1 MKKATIGNNPINTTD
16 NIPPVNF
23 PESSN
28 PGIID
33 VGVEEFKEV
42 KEENSVVTEETPI
55 PSFDEVENKEEYLI
69 LKTATPYNAT
79 IMNAHGVSVGTIYF
93 LCKDGDDKLF
103 ILMRNYILNSEEDKM
118 SIWALPF
125 YHDYDEE
132 FDSGKIVNSLL
143 NQCLDTYVSGM
154 EFSVDDSFKKISNP
168 SVYLKASSIST
179 KEEVVIKMTADVFS
193 CMAFID
199 SYIFDKVDNEHDLTL
214 ATVAGSKV
222 LDTSVEFFV
231 VDKIESIVSMAPA
244 EVHVKRKGLAKLFG
258 TKNKKYNTT
267 LGIVLKV
274 SRYISNDEREI
285 VHILTPFDVG
295 VEYDESKFRGN
306 TIDNIQSN
314 YYGDSDQ
321 YVGTLM
327 ISNIRL
333 LGVDKE
339 YMVIRGKS
347 KDKRVKIFLFDS
359 SVQQELKSLIDRY

>member
-1 MKKATIGNNPINTTD
+1 MNKATIDI
-16 NIPPVNF
+16 IPPVNF
-23 PESSN
+23 PDNNS
-28 PGIID
+28 GIID
-33 VGVEEFKEV
+33 VGPEELKEV

-55 PSFDEVENKEEYLI
+55 PPSEEVESKKEYLI
-69 LKTATPYNAT
+69 LKTATPYNVT
-79 IMNAHGVSVGTIYF
+79 VMNAHGVNVGTIYF
-93 LCKDGDDKLF
+93 LCKDGYDKLF
-103 ILMRNYILNSEEDKM
+103 ILMRNYILNREEDKM
-118 SIWALPF
+118 NIWDLPF

-132 FDSGKIVNSLL
+132 FASGKIVNSLL

-154 EFSVDDSFKKISNP
+154 EFSVDDSFKNSPNP

-179 KEEVVIKMTADVFS
+179 KEEVTIKMTADVFS

-231 VDKIESIVSMAPA
+231 VDRIESIVSMAPA

-258 TKNKKYNTT
+258 TKKKKYNTT
-267 LGIVLKV
+267 LGVVLKV
-274 SRYISNDEREI
+274 SRYISNDQREI
-285 VHILTPFDVG
+285 ANILTPFDIG

-327 ISNIRL
+327 ISSVRL

-347 KDKRVKIFLFDS
+347 KDKIVKIFLFDS
-359 SVQQELKSLIDRY
+359 SVQQELKSLIDSY

>member
-1 MKKATIGNNPINTTD
+1 MKKVTID
-16 NIPPVNF
+16 NIPPINF
-23 PESSN
+23 PDNN

-33 VGVEEFKEV
+33 VAPGEFKEV

-55 PSFDEVENKEEYLI
+55 PPSEEVESKKEYLI

-79 IMNAHGVSVGTIYF
+79 VMNAHGVNVGTIYF

-118 SIWALPF
+118 SILALPF

-132 FDSGKIVNSLL
+132 FASGKIVNSLL

-154 EFSVDDSFKKISNP
+154 EFSVDDSFKNISNP

-179 KEEVVIKMTADVFS
+179 KEEVVIKMTAYIFS
-193 CMAFID
+193 CISFID
-199 SYIFDKVDNEHDLTL
+199 SYVFDKVDNDHDLTL

-231 VDKIESIVSMAPA
+231 VDRIESIVSMAPA

-258 TKNKKYNTT
+258 TKKKKYNTT
-267 LGIVLKV
+267 LGVVLKV
-274 SRYISNDEREI
+274 SRYISNDQREI
-285 VHILTPFDVG
+285 AHILTPFDIG

-306 TIDNIQSN
+306 TIDNIQNN

-347 KDKRVKIFLFDS
+347 KDKIVKIFLFDS
-359 SVQQELKSLIDRY
+359 SVQQELKSLIDSY

>member
-1 MKKATIGNNPINTTD
+1 MKKETIDNNP
-16 NIPPVNF
+16 PANF

-33 VGVEEFKEV
+33 VNPEEV

-55 PSFDEVENKEEYLI
+55 PPSEEVENKKEYLI

-79 IMNAHGVSVGTIYF
+79 VMNAHGVNVGTIYF

-103 ILMRNYILNSEEDKM
+103 ILMRNYILNREEDKM
-118 SIWALPF
+118 NIWDLPF

-132 FDSGKIVNSLL
+132 FASGKIVNSLL

-154 EFSVDDSFKKISNP
+154 EFSVDDSFKNSPNP
-168 SVYLKASSIST
+168 SVYLKTSNIST
-179 KEEVVIKMTADVFS
+179 KEEVTIKMTADVFS
-193 CMAFID
+193 CMAFVD

-231 VDKIESIVSMAPA
+231 IDRIESIVSMAPA

-258 TKNKKYNTT
+258 TKKKKYNTT
-267 LGIVLKV
+267 LGVVLKV

-306 TIDNIQSN
+306 TIDNIQNN

-327 ISNIRL
+327 ISSVRL

-347 KDKRVKIFLFDS
+347 KDKIVKIFLFDS
-359 SVQQELKSLIDRY
+359 SVQQELKSLIDSY

>member
-1 MKKATIGNNPINTTD
+1 MKKATIDNNPINTTD
-16 NIPPVNF
+16 NIPPINF
-23 PESSN
+23 PDNN

-33 VGVEEFKEV
+33 VTPGEFKEV

-55 PSFDEVENKEEYLI
+55 PPSEEVENKKEYLI

-79 IMNAHGVSVGTIYF
+79 VMNAHGVNVGTIYF

-132 FDSGKIVNSLL
+132 FASGKILNSLL

-179 KEEVVIKMTADVFS
+179 KEKVVIKMTADIFS
-193 CMAFID
+193 CMSFID
-199 SYIFDKVDNEHDLTL
+199 SYVFDKVDNEHDLTL

-274 SRYISNDEREI
+274 SRYISNNEREI

-327 ISNIRL
+327 ISSVRL

>member
-1 MKKATIGNNPINTTD
+1 MKKATID
-16 NIPPVNF
+16 NITPVNF

-33 VGVEEFKEV
+33 VGAEEFKEV

-132 FDSGKIVNSLL
+132 FASGKIVNSLL

-154 EFSVDDSFKKISNP
+154 EFSVDDSFKKVSNP

-179 KEEVVIKMTADVFS
+179 KEEVIIKMTADIFS
-193 CMAFID
+193 CMSFID
-199 SYIFDKVDNEHDLTL
+199 SYVFDKVDNEHDLTL

-244 EVHVKRKGLAKLFG
+244 EVHVKRKGFAKLFG

-274 SRYISNDEREI
+274 SRYISNNEREI

-327 ISNIRL
+327 IPSVRL

>member
-1 MKKATIGNNPINTTD
+1 MKKATIDNPINTSG

-23 PESSN
+23 PEYGT

-33 VGVEEFKEV
+33 MEPGEFREV

-55 PSFDEVENKEEYLI
+55 PTAEEENKEEYLI

-79 IMNAHGVSVGTIYF
+79 VMNAYGKEVGTIYF
-93 LCKDGDDKLF
+93 LCKDGNDKLF
-103 ILMRNYILNSEEDKM
+103 ILMRNFILNGEEDM
-118 SIWALPF
+118 MTIWSLPF

-132 FDSGKIVNSLL
+132 FASGKIVNSLL
-143 NQCLDTYVSGM
+143 NQCLDTYVTSM
-154 EFSVDDSFKKISNP
+154 EFSVDNEFKKVSNP
-168 SVYLKASSIST
+168 SVYLKASNVST
-179 KEEVVIKMTADVFS
+179 KEEVNIKMTADIFS

-199 SYIFDKVDNEHDLTL
+199 SYVFDGVDNEHDLTL

-222 LDTSVEFFV
+222 LDTNIEFFV

-244 EVHVKRKGLAKLFG
+244 EVHVKRKGFAKLFG
-258 TKNKKYNTT
+258 TKNKKYDTT

-274 SRYISNDEREI
+274 SKYISNDEREI
-285 VHILTPFDVG
+285 AHILTPFDVG

-306 TIDNIQSN
+306 TIDKIQSD
-314 YYGDSDQ
+314 YYGDADQ

-327 ISNIRL
+327 ITKVRL

-339 YMVIRGKS
+339 YMIIRGKT
-347 KDKRVKIFLFDS
+347 KDKRVKLFLFDS
-359 SVQQELKSLIDRY
+359 AAQQELKFLIDSY

>member
-1 MKKATIGNNPINTTD
+1 MNKETIDNNPPIT
-16 NIPPVNF
+16 
-23 PESSN
+23 ESSN

-33 VGVEEFKEV
+33 VNPEEV

-55 PSFDEVENKEEYLI
+55 PPSESEEVENEKEYLI

-79 IMNAHGVSVGTIYF
+79 VINAHGIDVGTIYF

-103 ILMRNYILNSEEDKM
+103 IIMRNYILDSEEDKM
-118 SIWALPF
+118 SILDLPF

-132 FDSGKIVNSLL
+132 FASGKIVNSLL

-154 EFSVDDSFKKISNP
+154 EFSVDDSFKKSSNP

-179 KEEVVIKMTADVFS
+179 KEEVTIKMTADIFS

-214 ATVAGSKV
+214 ATVAGSK
-222 LDTSVEFFV
+222 LIDTFVDFFV
-231 VDKIESIVSMAPA
+231 VDKIESIISMAPA

-258 TKNKKYNTT
+258 AKNKKYNTT

-285 VHILTPFDVG
+285 AHILTPFDVG

-306 TIDNIQSN
+306 TIDNIQNN

>member
-1 MKKATIGNNPINTTD
+1 MKKATIDNNPIDTTD
-16 NIPPVNF
+16 NIPPINF
-23 PESSN
+23 PDNN

-33 VGVEEFKEV
+33 VAPGEFKEV

-55 PSFDEVENKEEYLI
+55 PSFDEVDNKEEYLI

-79 IMNAHGVSVGTIYF
+79 VMNAHGVSVGTIYF

-118 SIWALPF
+118 SIWSLPF

-132 FDSGKIVNSLL
+132 FASGKIVNSLL

-154 EFSVDDSFKKISNP
+154 EFSVDDSFKKTSNP

-179 KEEVVIKMTADVFS
+179 KEEVVIKMTADIFS
-193 CMAFID
+193 CMSFID
-199 SYIFDKVDNEHDLTL
+199 SYVFDKVDNDHDLTL

-274 SRYISNDEREI
+274 SRYISNNEREI

-327 ISNIRL
+327 ISSVRL

-347 KDKRVKIFLFDS
+347 KDKIVKIFLFDS
-359 SVQQELKSLIDRY
+359 SVQQELKSLIDSY

>member
-1 MKKATIGNNPINTTD
+1 MKKATID
-16 NIPPVNF
+16 NIPPINF
-23 PESSN
+23 PDNN

-33 VGVEEFKEV
+33 VAPGEFKEV

-55 PSFDEVENKEEYLI
+55 PPSEEVENKEEYLI

-79 IMNAHGVSVGTIYF
+79 VINAHGVSVGTIYF

-118 SIWALPF
+118 SILALPF

-132 FDSGKIVNSLL
+132 FASGKIVNSLL

-154 EFSVDDSFKKISNP
+154 EFSVDDSFKKVSNP

-179 KEEVVIKMTADVFS
+179 KEEVVIKMTADIFS
-193 CMAFID
+193 CMSFID

-231 VDKIESIVSMAPA
+231 VDKIESIVSMAPV

-274 SRYISNDEREI
+274 SRYISNNEREI

-359 SVQQELKSLIDRY
+359 SVQQELKSLIDSY